1 MKGHIHGMMY
11 MRIVIT
17 RLLRRKL
24 YARCNEYEKRVN
36 AKVRN
41 YDHRDLDNEMN
52 MVRFYSCNY

>member
-17 RLLRRKL
+17 RLLRRIL